1 MSPMKRY
8 AKKQAKAIKRRR
20 LNAQQRLRQ
29 QRAEAQRSI
38 EAIHQALADLGF
50 SDTFVAEIE
59 GRLQTQQ
66 KLLGKIVG
74 LMFPTLFGCRQG
86 HELSR
91 VRGWNK
97 NIPTQLL
104 GALPKRSWLKR
115 LRRLGLERLISLWRH
130 TQDKSASTQSRWQW
144 RWIVDDSVFRKYGR
158 HFRLVG
164 RWWSGQCKHTVPGID
179 GVLLLVVIG
188 DGKLIIPVDFA
199 IRRPNPKGP
208 GRRCQDKLKL
218 TQSMLDERLAAF
230 AKRGVTLPPPMVVAD
245 RWFSD
250 SKLMRHVANAH
261 QGTFLVQGKRSY
273 TFTLEDGRK
282 VKGSDLLKPDKWS
295 WQQSLHAPG
304 CRYVRLRAWSRTYGQ
319 VLLVVVDKPREK
331 PFYLISMSLTI
342 QVTRLMQA
350 WNQRHWIE
358 QMFRILKHLL
368 AAEAC
373 QARTEDAY
381 YGHFVLRL
389 MAGFVLFSTSRVI
402 FKGHVTM
409 EEIVFTLKHHWMT
422 VDYEPFELYAIA

>member
-29 QRAEAQRSI
+29 QRAEAPRSI

-50 SDTFVAEIE
+50 PDTFVAEIE

-86 HELSR
+86 HELTR

-104 GALPKRSWLKR
+104 GALPKRSWLTR
-115 LRRLGLERLISLWRH
+115 LRRWGLEILLSIWRH

-144 RWIVDDSVFRKYGR
+144 RWVVDDSVFRKYGK

-164 RWWSGQCKHTVPGID
+164 RWWGGQFKHPVAGID
-179 GVLLLVVIG
+179 GVLLLVVLG

-208 GRRCQDKLKL
+208 GQRCHDKLQL
-218 TQSMLDERLAAF
+218 TQKMLDERLAAF
-230 AKRGVTLPPPMVVAD
+230 ANRGVTLSPPMVVAD

-250 SKLMRHVANAH
+250 SKLMRHVAKAH
-261 QGTFLVQGKRSY
+261 QGTLLVQGKRAYS
-273 TFTLEDGRK
+273 FTLEDGRK
-282 VKGSDLLKPDKWS
+282 VKGSDLVKVDNWV
-295 WQQSLHAPG
+295 WQHSLHAPG
-304 CRYVRLRAWSRTYGQ
+304 CRYVRLRARSRTYGE
-319 VLLVVVDKPREK
+319 VVLVVVDKPGDK
-331 PFYLISMSLTI
+331 PFYLISMSLTMP
-342 QVTRLMQA
+342 VTRLIQA
-350 WNQRHWIE
+350 WKQRYWIE
-358 QMFRILKHLL
+358 YMFRIMKHLL

-373 QARTEDAY
+373 QARSEDAY

-389 MAGFVLFSTSRVI
+389 MAGLTLFYTSRFI
-402 FKGHVTM
+402 FKGQVTM
-409 EEIVFTLKHHWMT
+409 EEIVFTVNHYWMT
-422 VDYEPFELYAIA
+422 VNYEPFALYAIA